1 MGRYK
6 KKEIF
11 GKLGGATAPWP
22 RDSRGAAGPGAGAPA
37 RARAASS
44 ASAAAPRSSCSLK
57 TSKAKEKGVKMSK
70 VLPKIGGGSSREL
83 WRCHPMDLFVVC
95 WLGSE
100 VLQEISNLFEKRS
113 QIQEKGEH
121 RGKEHP
127 EERCVTGNWNLPC
140 PDTGIC
146 ASTGFLG

>member
-1 MGRYK
+1 
-6 KKEIF
+6 
-11 GKLGGATAPWP
+11 
-22 RDSRGAAGPGAGAPA
+22 
-37 RARAASS
+37 
-44 ASAAAPRSSCSLK
+44 
-57 TSKAKEKGVKMSK
+57 MSK

-146 ASTGFLG
+146 GQHDSGDRPLIPHGCGDIAAPALSKEQSSQN